1 MKRALLAAFT
11 AFALSSVA
19 FAQNTTVAA
28 TASTTAPAANATEQR
43 SQIRSYAFA
52 QTIAALPLQGSGVM
66 GKPPL
71 TRGTFKTVPDD
82 WGPDMTRYRYVQ
94 VNRPAFV

>member
-1 MKRALLAAFT
+1 
-11 AFALSSVA
+11 
-19 FAQNTTVAA
+19 
-28 TASTTAPAANATEQR
+28 
-43 SQIRSYAFA
+43 
-52 QTIAALPLQGSGVM
+52 M